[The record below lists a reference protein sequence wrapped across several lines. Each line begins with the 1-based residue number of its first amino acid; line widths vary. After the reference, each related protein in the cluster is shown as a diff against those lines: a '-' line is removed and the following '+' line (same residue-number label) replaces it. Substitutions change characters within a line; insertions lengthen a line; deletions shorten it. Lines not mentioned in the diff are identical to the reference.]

1 MNIYYIDLNLFTSSK
16 LALDLLEKLHHL
28 DSNTRI
34 NLSALILYSRLNKYK
49 SDEHIRYSNPLH
61 SERLSGE
68 NAT

>member
-1 MNIYYIDLNLFTSSK
+1 MNIYYINLNLFTSST
-16 LALDLLEKLHHL
+16 LVFDLLENYIIWTATLAL
-28 DSNTRI
+28 TLQ
-34 NLSALILYSRLNKYK
+34 LSYYIDGTNAK